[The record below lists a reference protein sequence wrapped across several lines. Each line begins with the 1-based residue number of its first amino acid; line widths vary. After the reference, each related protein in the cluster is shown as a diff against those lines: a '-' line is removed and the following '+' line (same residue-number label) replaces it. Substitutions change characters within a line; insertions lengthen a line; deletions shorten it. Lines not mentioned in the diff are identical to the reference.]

1 MELLKKRILDEGII
15 LNGSVLKVDSFLNHQ
30 LDPQLIMKLGEEIA
44 ERYRHDAISKVVTIE
59 SSGIAVGMAAA
70 LFLNTPLVFARKRKS
85 ILMTEDVYHTEV
97 FSYTKKESNDVT
109 IARKF
114 LPQGE
119 TVLIIDDFLASG
131 EAALGLAKLVEEAG
145 CRVAGFGIVIEKSF
159 QPGRQRL
166 LEAGY
171 RVESLVRIQS
181 VMDGL
186 VTFLA
191 ESN

>member
-1 MELLKKRILDEGII
+1 MELLRKRILEEGIV

-44 ERYRHDAISKVVTIE
+44 NRYRHDAITKVVTIE

-70 LFLNTPLVFARKRKS
+70 LCLNTPLVFARKRKS

-181 VMDGL
+181 ITEGRI
-186 VTFLA
+186 TFLA

>member
-1 MELLKKRILDEGII
+1 MELLRKRILEEGIV

-44 ERYRHDAISKVVTIE
+44 NRYRHDAITKVVTIE

-70 LFLNTPLVFARKRKS
+70 LCLNTPLVFARKRKS

-171 RVESLVRIQS
+171 RVESLVRIKS
-181 VMDGL
+181 ITEGRI
-186 VTFLA
+186 TFLA

>member
-30 LDPQLIMKLGEEIA
+30 LDPQLLMKLGEEIA
-44 ERYRHDAISKVVTIE
+44 ERYRHDAITKVVTIE

-181 VMDGL
+181 VMDGR
-186 VTFLA
+186 VTFVA

>member
-1 MELLKKRILDEGII
+1 MELLRKRILDEGIV

-30 LDPQLIMKLGEEIA
+30 LDPLLIMKLGEEIA
-44 ERYRHDAISKVVTIE
+44 NRYRHDAITKVVTIE

-70 LFLNTPLVFARKRKS
+70 LCLNTPLVFARKRKS
-85 ILMTEDVYHTEV
+85 ILMTEDVFHTEV

-119 TVLIIDDFLASG
+119 NVLIIDDFLASG

-181 VMDGL
+181 ITEGRI
-186 VTFLA
+186 TFLA